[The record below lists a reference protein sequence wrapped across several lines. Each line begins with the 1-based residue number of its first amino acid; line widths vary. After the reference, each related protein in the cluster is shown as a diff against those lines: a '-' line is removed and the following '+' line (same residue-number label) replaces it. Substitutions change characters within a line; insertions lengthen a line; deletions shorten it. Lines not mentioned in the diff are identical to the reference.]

1 MQFIEKEKKMKAF
14 TYVLTN
20 GVETRISKSNCSKR
34 TLRNFKSNNHPSQ
47 FSRWVDDNFENI
59 AMFIVLPTEQYN
71 VVKSA

>member
-1 MQFIEKEKKMKAF
+1 MKEF

-20 GVETRISKSNCSKR
+20 GVETKTSTSKYSNR